1 MRLSSNLRRTNI
13 EVMEKMS
20 GQNLDLTRFGA
31 GGLDKLEVKTQ
42 AEHLKTSDPV
52 GDQKIREMM
61 R

>member
-1 MRLSSNLRRTNI
+1 
-13 EVMEKMS
+13 MS

-42 AEHLKTSDPV
+42 AEHSKTSDPV
-52 GDQKIREMM
+52 GDQKLREMM